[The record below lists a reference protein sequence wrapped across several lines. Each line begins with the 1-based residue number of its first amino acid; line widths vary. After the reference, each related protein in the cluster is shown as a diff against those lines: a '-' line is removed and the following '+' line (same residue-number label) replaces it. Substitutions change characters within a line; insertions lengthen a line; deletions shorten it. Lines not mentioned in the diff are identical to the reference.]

1 MGKDG
6 SWKGYFEDP
15 ARYADAINGFGCGG
29 EQKVRAEDLQEIDT
43 QIKGI
48 KIPKFVNSF
57 ASRRNLRRAKFRDM
71 ARKVAFGVNFAI
83 IGIESQETIDYAI
96 PLRNMLY
103 DVAEY
108 EKQASKIR
116 KKIRKET
123 QGLSTGEYLY
133 GFAKDSKLSPV
144 ATFILYSG
152 EEEWTGPTC
161 LHDMLDFTDIPK
173 NLQKLIPNY
182 EINVISIRDIKD
194 TSMFR
199 TDLKYVL
206 DFLRFSTDKNKLK
219 ELVQNTP
226 YYQSMDED
234 AYDVVANYAN
244 VKGLIAAKE
253 YCIEDGG
260 KMNMC
265 TAIKEMMEDS
275 RMSGFIEALQLVG
288 QTKEA
293 IISKVSGE
301 FGLDLQEATENVE
314 KYLK

>member
-29 EQKVRAEDLQEIDT
+29 EQKVKAEDLQEIDT

-48 KIPKFVNSF
+48 KVPKFVNSF
-57 ASRRNLRRAKFRDM
+57 ASGRNLRRAKFRDM

-96 PLRNMLY
+96 PLRN
-103 DVAEY
+103 
-108 EKQASKIR
+108 
-116 KKIRKET
+116 
-123 QGLSTGEYLY
+123 
-133 GFAKDSKLSPV
+133 
-144 ATFILYSG
+144 
-152 EEEWTGPTC
+152 
-161 LHDMLDFTDIPK
+161 
-173 NLQKLIPNY
+173 
-182 EINVISIRDIKD
+182 
-194 TSMFR
+194 
-199 TDLKYVL
+199 
-206 DFLRFSTDKNKLK
+206 
-219 ELVQNTP
+219 
-226 YYQSMDED
+226 

-244 VKGLIAAKE
+244 VSGLIAAKE

-275 RMSGFIEALQLVG
+275 RMEGLLEGKLGGFVEALQLVG

-293 IISKVSGE
+293 IISKVSEE